1 MISKKEKLDSLAGY
15 ALRGSNL
22 GDDARGPLLL
32 PIWLVDQLEHESL
45 ERERLNFEGAETEAA
60 EKARKRTQEWEQ
72 RSFPPPPG
80 STPSHKPPLTP
91 LQAAQA
97 STVPDKLPPQ
107 PSNTV
112 AVFDWDAAR
121 ERFELLKSH
130 PATADKD
137 LVARD
142 LRHFAKAMANGP
154 WRSVAWPGAWREDLQ
169 QLAAEMPNFSGVVE
183 AIQHAMAL
191 AELSGGPPKPQ
202 PILLL
207 GEPGVGKTYFT
218 HRLAEVLQT
227 TIHRQSFDNAQTTTA
242 LRGADRHWGTSAV
255 GALWELI
262 VLGRTANPLIVLDEL
277 DKGVHAGNHYRPV
290 DALLS
295 LLEPV
300 TASKVKDVSVDFEFD
315 ASHVVYIATA
325 NDAERISAPVRS
337 RFLEF
342 FIDEPDID
350 GRLALVHSIFE
361 ATLKRLVPVEEV
373 RAAIAR
379 PTDLQ
384 ICRLAWMT
392 PRQIRMAVERA
403 LGAAVYAGR
412 HHFEDSD
419 FAAPKAQVDAGA
431 RSQRRK
437 DSGDDANSVSVARG

>member
-22 GDDARGPLLL
+22 GDDACGPLLL
-32 PIWLVDQLEHESL
+32 PVWLVEQLEHESL
-45 ERERLNFEGAETEAA
+45 ERERLIFEGAEIEAA
-60 EKARKRTQEWEQ
+60 EEARRRAQEWGQ
-72 RSFPPPPG
+72 RSFPPLG
-80 STPSHKPPLTP
+80 NTPSHRTSLTP

-97 STVPDKLPPQ
+97 LTVPDALPP
-107 PSNTV
+107 PPPNTV

-121 ERFELLKSH
+121 ERFELLKKN

-154 WRSVAWPGAWREDLQ
+154 WRSVARARAWREDLQ
-169 QLAAEMPNFSGVVE
+169 QLGAEMPNFAGVVE

-191 AELSGGPPKPQ
+191 ADLSGRPPMPQ

-207 GEPGVGKTYFT
+207 GKPGAGKTHFT
-218 HRLAEVLQT
+218 QRLAEVLQT
-227 TIHRQSFDNAQTTTA
+227 TIYRQSFDNAQTTSG

-262 VLGRTANPLIVLDEL
+262 VLGKNANPLVLLDEL
-277 DKGVHAGNHYRPV
+277 DKGAQGGNHYRPV

-300 TASKVKDVSVDFEFD
+300 TASKVRDVSVDFEFD

-325 NDAERISAPVRS
+325 NDADRISAPVRS

-342 FIDEPDID
+342 FIAEPDID
-350 GRLALVHSIFE
+350 GRLVIAHSVFE
-361 ATLKRLVPVEEV
+361 ATLKRLVPIEV
-373 RAAIAR
+373 REKIAG

-412 HHFEDSD
+412 LHFEDSD
-419 FAAPKAQVDAGA
+419 FDAPNAHVQSGEP
-431 RSQRRK
+431 SRRPK
-437 DSGDDANSVSVARG
+437 DSGDDTTSAFTVRG

>member
-1 MISKKEKLDSLAGY
+1 MISKKEKFDAPAGYGIHDSDLAGETC
-15 ALRGSNL
+15 
-22 GDDARGPLLL
+22 GPLLL
-32 PIWLVDQLEHESL
+32 PVWLIDQLEHETL
-45 ERERLNFEGAETEAA
+45 ERGRLIFERAEAEAA
-60 EKARKRTQEWEQ
+60 EKARKRAQEWEQ

-97 STVPDKLPPQ
+97 LAVPDVLPPQ
-107 PSNTV
+107 PPNTV

-121 ERFELLKSH
+121 ERFESLKKN

-154 WRSVAWPGAWREDLQ
+154 WRSVSRPGAWREGLQ
-169 QLAAEMPNFSGVVE
+169 QLASEMPNFAEVVK
-183 AIQHAMAL
+183 AIQRAMAL
-191 AELSGGPPKPQ
+191 ADLSGCPPMPQ

-227 TIHRQSFDNAQTTTA
+227 TIHRQSFDNAQTITA

-262 VLGRTANPLIVLDEL
+262 VLGNNANPLVVLDEL
-277 DKGVHAGNHYRPV
+277 DKGAHGGNHYRPV

-325 NDAERISAPVRS
+325 NDADRISAPVRS
-337 RFLEF
+337 RFLEL

-350 GRLALVHSIFE
+350 GRLVLAHSILE
-361 ATLKRLVPVEEV
+361 ATLKRLVPLDEV

-379 PTDLQ
+379 PTNLQ

-412 HHFEDSD
+412 RHFEDSD
-419 FAAPKAQVDAGA
+419 FDAPKGYVEVGVTS
-431 RSQRRK
+431 RRRK
-437 DSGDDANSVSVARG
+437 DSGDDANSVSVIRG

>member
-22 GDDARGPLLL
+22 GDDACGPLLL
-32 PIWLVDQLEHESL
+32 PVWLVEQLENETL
-45 ERERLNFEGAETEAA
+45 ERERLIFEEFETEAA
-60 EKARKRTQEWEQ
+60 EKARKRTREWEQ

-80 STPSHKPPLTP
+80 STPSHKSPLTP

-97 STVPDKLPPQ
+97 LTVPDELPP
-107 PSNTV
+107 PPPNTV

-121 ERFELLKSH
+121 ERFESLKKN

-154 WRSVAWPGAWREDLQ
+154 WRSVARPGDWREDLQ
-169 QLAAEMPNFSGVVE
+169 QLVAEMPNFAGVVE

-191 AELSGGPPKPQ
+191 ADLSGRPPMPQ

-207 GEPGVGKTYFT
+207 GAPGVGKTHFT

-227 TIHRQSFDNAQTTTA
+227 TIHRQSFDNAQTTTG

-262 VLGRTANPLIVLDEL
+262 VLGKNANPLVVLDEL
-277 DKGVHAGNHYRPV
+277 DKGAHSGNHYRPV

-325 NDAERISAPVRS
+325 NDADRISAPVRS

-350 GRLALVHSIFE
+350 GRLVLAHSIFE
-361 ATLKRLVPVEEV
+361 ATLKRLVPLDEV

-412 HHFEDSD
+412 RHFEDSD
-419 FAAPKAQVDAGA
+419 FDASTA
-431 RSQRRK
+431 HVKTASFRRPK
-437 DSGDDANSVSVARG
+437 DSGDDTNSVFAARG